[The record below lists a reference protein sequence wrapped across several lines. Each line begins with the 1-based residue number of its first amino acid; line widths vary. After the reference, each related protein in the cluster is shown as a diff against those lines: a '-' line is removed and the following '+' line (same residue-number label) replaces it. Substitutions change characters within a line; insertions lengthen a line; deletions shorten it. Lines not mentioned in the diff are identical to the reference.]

1 MVGTSPPTGLGS
13 EPARCLDTPSFSAEP
28 DRPAMVSLSSRAGTE
43 EEEEE
48 GVTCSKEKGLGSCKG
63 TYEFL

>member
-1 MVGTSPPTGLGS
+1 MVGASPPTGLGS
-13 EPARCLDTPSFSAEP
+13 EPTRFLDAPSFSAEP

-43 EEEEE
+43 EEEE